1 MTKMA
6 AWKNG
11 LESEIEG
18 DHWESQ
24 SCDIFQYPR

>member
-18 DHWESQ
+18 NYWESQ
-24 SCDIFQYPR
+24 SYDIFQYPR